1 MDGTPLA
8 GAWSAASFTAIGAAV
23 LALAACVAMIR
34 DVARLRLR
42 KQVLRTRLQEHEA
55 KLDETRETVSGLKAL
70 IEKSGDLYV
79 KLDSNGIILEGSAA
93 FNALWARHADGAK
106 VYFEAFGTLKGTRR
120 EGSVETVLAD
130 RTIRWTFTTI
140 GRGEGSSVV
149 AVGRDMTA
157 GGDSETA
164 VGAKSRFLA
173 TVSHEMRTPLN
184 GVLGMVG
191 LLRDTGLS
199 PEQENYASAIDASGE
214 ALLSLINEI
223 LDFSKI
229 EAGKLEI
236 ASETVAIETLVEGVV
251 ELLSP
256 RAQDKGIEIAGF
268 VHRAVPAK
276 IVSDGARLRQVVM
289 NLAGNAVKF
298 TEKGHVLI
306 DVSGEVIDDVARL
319 HIRVEDTGIGIP
331 SDKLQNVFEKFAQ
344 VDSSSTRR
352 HEGTGLGLAIAAR
365 LVDLMK
371 GTIGLE
377 SEVGRGSV
385 FWFDVPLPVHHA
397 VETDATVPVDVT
409 GARVLVIDDNPVNRD
424 ILLEQLRSWGFDCAA
439 AESGAVGLAF
449 LDRAA
454 QLGAKVDAVI
464 LDYQMPGMNGADV
477 AKTMSS
483 DSRTANIP
491 IVLLTSVDQV
501 DFARLVLDFGIA
513 AHLTKP
519 ARSSALLGTVIAV
532 IQKARSQI
540 NRPATFVRPAPEA
553 AITVLRAPAVAQP
566 PAITDVRDVQAL
578 AGSAPLDILIAED
591 NEVNQMVFAQILN
604 GIGLQYR
611 IAANGRTA
619 LEMFRSLRPKLVLM
633 DVSMPEMNGYETTR
647 AIRADEART
656 GGRTPIIGV
665 TAHALK
671 GDREKCLEAGMD
683 DYLAKPISPD
693 RLRAKINAWLTDGV
707 VAKSA

>member
-298 TEKGHVLI
+298 TEKGGV
-306 DVSGEVIDDVARL
+306 G
-319 HIRVEDTGIGIP
+319 IRVETTTDSILAITVADTGIGIP
-331 SDKLQNVFEKFAQ
+331 ADRLAAIFEDFEQADTGVAGK
-344 VDSSSTRR
+344 
-352 HEGTGLGLAIAAR
+352 HGGTGLGLAISRRIVERLGGAISVMSRVGAGSAFRITFPLVPADGADAPHKAPQVLAGRSVLIVSPSPFEAPFLAERLEDLGARARLIASVSDAQGAIRDVDDLIVDAALGHKACVALAEAAGGGGVQRRLILLSPYERRGFGSPAEAGFDGYLVKPVRQRSLAAR
-365 LVDLMK
+365 FVESSAAEVD
-371 GTIGLE
+371 
-377 SEVGRGSV
+377 
-385 FWFDVPLPVHHA
+385 DLPKA
-397 VETDATVPVDVT
+397 APCERDATPLQ
-409 GARVLVIDDNPVNRD
+409 GARV
-424 ILLEQLRSWGFDCAA
+424 
-439 AESGAVGLAF
+439 
-449 LDRAA
+449 
-454 QLGAKVDAVI
+454 
-464 LDYQMPGMNGADV
+464 
-477 AKTMSS
+477 
-483 DSRTANIP
+483 
-491 IVLLTSVDQV
+491 
-501 DFARLVLDFGIA
+501 
-513 AHLTKP
+513 
-519 ARSSALLGTVIAV
+519 
-532 IQKARSQI
+532 
-540 NRPATFVRPAPEA
+540 
-553 AITVLRAPAVAQP
+553 
-566 PAITDVRDVQAL
+566 
-578 AGSAPLDILIAED
+578 LIAED
-591 NEVNQMVFAQILN
+591 NPINALLARRLVEKLGAIAVWAKDGVEAQQVLL
-604 GIGLQYR
+604 GEGTQRFTLALFDWRMPGLDGLQ
-611 IAANGRTA
+611 A
-619 LEMFRSLRPKLVLM
+619 
-633 DVSMPEMNGYETTR
+633 
-647 AIRADEART
+647 
-656 GGRTPIIGV
+656 V
-665 TAHALK
+665 TW
-671 GDREKCLEAGMD
+671 
-683 DYLAKPISPD
+683 
-693 RLRAKINAWLTDGV
+693 LRAHEAAFNLPRLPVAALTANAFEEDRQECLAAGFDAFLPKPLERESFLTV
-707 VAKSA
+707 VRALVRPERQAA